1 MEKRKE
7 TRINKSRK
15 GKGLSDREIS
25 GTDSIENPVLE
36 YFDYPLDDENSL
48 TCDIDPSTLIRSS
61 SGLDIELTFCQKFLV
76 DLIGA
81 SRSAPR
87 TIRFENDEVIR
98 QIKNLTGY
106 GDGEQLIWLPPD
118 ASINISTSGIDISFG
133 SPITSLLCVA
143 GRRSGKTTIASL
155 LLFWLARRIILD
167 KEFLQDVPLLP
178 GSIVSILNVACDSN
192 QARILFDMLL
202 MHLRRSGIIPK
213 SAHST
218 ERIKIGLLLLES
230 LSSSSASARGRT
242 ACGVCFD
249 EFAHFRRT
257 GGPLADRAMWLALLP
272 SLATFGPKSLAII
285 TTSPAGRS
293 GVVWDLFLQRGIR
306 DGMLTARMPT
316 WVMNPNIERK
326 ALESEFQRDDFLAR
340 QEYGAEFLAPHGRFL
355 DPEKIRFCVDDK
367 SRKPVQKGTR
377 RHIHVD
383 LGLVGDA
390 TAIAIGYMDRQ
401 GGDDWKAVID
411 RVEVIKGNKS
421 SPVSI
426 DEIEKRILKI
436 GEEFPI
442 REVTFDQHQSAYII
456 ERLNSAG
463 VKASEFP
470 ATAKSNREVFAFLR
484 DLINTGR
491 ISLPSNELLKTELE
505 NLEITPTASGF
516 KVEAAQGYSDD
527 CADAVACAV
536 WCLAHETGEDWKDML
551 TVIEREW

>member
-1 MEKRKE
+1 M
-7 TRINKSRK
+7 
-15 GKGLSDREIS
+15 SDS
-25 GTDSIENPVLE
+25 DSNDLLLLD
-36 YFDYPLDDENSL
+36 YFDDTLGDENSL
-48 TCDIDPSTLIRSS
+48 PCDIDPSTLIRSS
-61 SGLDIELTFCQKFLV
+61 SGLDIELTFCQKFLIE
-76 DLIGA
+76 LIGS
-81 SRSAPR
+81 SRSEPYS
-87 TIRFENDEVIR
+87 IRFENDEDIR
-98 QIKNLTGY
+98 KIKNLTGY
-106 GDGEQLIWLPPD
+106 GNDEQLIWLPPD
-118 ASINISTSGIDISFG
+118 ASIKESSSGIDVSFE

-155 LLFWLARRIILD
+155 LLCWLARRIILD
-167 KEFLQDVPLLP
+167 KEFLSDVPLLP

-202 MHLRRSGIIPK
+202 MRLKQTGILPE
-213 SAHST
+213 SAHSS
-218 ERIKIGLLLLES
+218 ERIKIGSLLLES

-272 SLATFGPKSLAII
+272 SLATFGKKSLAVI

-326 ALESEFQRDDFLAR
+326 ALESEFERDDFLAR

-355 DPEKIRFCVDDK
+355 APEKIHSCIDDK
-367 SRKPVQKGTR
+367 SRSPAPKGTK
-377 RHIHVD
+377 RHVHVD

-390 TAIAIGYMDRQ
+390 TAIALGYMDRQ
-401 GGDDWKAVID
+401 GGDDWKVVID
-411 RVEVIKGNKS
+411 RVEVMKGNKS

-426 DEIEKRILKI
+426 DEIEKRILI
-436 GEEFPI
+436 ISEEFPI

-463 VKASEFP
+463 VRASEFP
-470 ATAKSNREVFAFLR
+470 ATAKS
-484 DLINTGR
+484 
-491 ISLPSNELLKTELE
+491 
-505 NLEITPTASGF
+505 
-516 KVEAAQGYSDD
+516 
-527 CADAVACAV
+527 
-536 WCLAHETGEDWKDML
+536 
-551 TVIEREW
+551 